1 MWSIL
6 AQKRPT
12 IESDRQIDY
21 RTSATFDRFSL
32 RSPRTH
38 WNFIKLGLTVYF
50 RPKKTK
56 TGVSAEPYNERITE
70 YNDLS
75 KNAKPDHVKAFILT
89 ALKSN
94 DFVKR

>member
-1 MWSIL
+1 M
-6 AQKRPT
+6 
-12 IESDRQIDY
+12 
-21 RTSATFDRFSL
+21 
-32 RSPRTH
+32 
-38 WNFIKLGLTVYF
+38 F

-70 YNDLS
+70 NYASQLIS
-75 KNAKPDHVKAFILT
+75 KPDHVKAFILT

>member
-1 MWSIL
+1 M
-6 AQKRPT
+6 
-12 IESDRQIDY
+12 
-21 RTSATFDRFSL
+21 
-32 RSPRTH
+32 
-38 WNFIKLGLTVYF
+38 TVGYF

-70 YNDLS
+70 NYSNQQIS
-75 KNAKPDHVKAFILT
+75 KPDNVKAFILT

>member
-1 MWSIL
+1 M
-6 AQKRPT
+6 
-12 IESDRQIDY
+12 
-21 RTSATFDRFSL
+21 
-32 RSPRTH
+32 
-38 WNFIKLGLTVYF
+38 IKKSNTYL

-56 TGVSAEPYNERITE
+56 TGVSAEPYNERVTE